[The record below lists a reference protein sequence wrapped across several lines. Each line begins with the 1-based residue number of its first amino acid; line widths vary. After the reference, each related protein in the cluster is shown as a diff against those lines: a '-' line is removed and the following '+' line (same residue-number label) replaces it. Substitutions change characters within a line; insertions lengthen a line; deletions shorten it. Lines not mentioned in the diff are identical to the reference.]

1 MRHFLIILI
10 HCAYSTRR
18 KTRWLYKTKGKG
30 QMQLQV
36 SCLDQ
41 ELSSGRQAAGIQTAL
56 LVSNPWSSD
65 KCPTVHPFKDGL
77 LDLDALC
84 LLYWISSSALIH
96 QGLLC
101 YILKSNLGAAL
112 DTKRKFPKFSNFHFQ
127 MRRINVHYL
136 KFYKECLIFKLTKYL
151 NFGDKNDVY
160 DLWYFFR
167 IATFCGFGNFAIYLN
182 FRAKIDTKMIHSYL
196 ILAPKKIIY
205 DFSYFYHLC

>member
-1 MRHFLIILI
+1 MRHFWIIFN

-112 DTKRKFPKFSNFHFQ
+112 DTKRKFPKRFIISNEKDIH
-127 MRRINVHYL
+127 IYTVWNSAKNVSS
-136 KFYKECLIFKLTKYL
+136 LILRNIWCVSDFIDVGDLCDVWIFAPKYPTDTEHL
-151 NFGDKNDVY
+151 KND
-160 DLWYFFR
+160 
-167 IATFCGFGNFAIYLN
+167 FGEFL
-182 FRAKIDTKMIHSYL
+182 
-196 ILAPKKIIY
+196 
-205 DFSYFYHLC
+205 

>member
-1 MRHFLIILI
+1 MRHFWIIFN

-101 YILKSNLGAAL
+101 YILKSNLGAARTIL
-112 DTKRKFPKFSNFHFQ
+112 RNIWILEPKMMFTTFVISCNVQLFMDLVILRFCNFT
-127 MRRINVHYL
+127 
-136 KFYKECLIFKLTKYL
+136 IF
-151 NFGDKNDVY
+151 F
-160 DLWYFFR
+160 
-167 IATFCGFGNFAIYLN
+167 
-182 FRAKIDTKMIHSYL
+182 
-196 ILAPKKIIY
+196 
-205 DFSYFYHLC
+205 

>member
-1 MRHFLIILI
+1 MRHFLIIFN

-96 QGLLC
+96 QGLLL
-101 YILKSNLGAAL
+101 YILKSTLGAAL
-112 DTKRKFPKFSNFHFQ
+112 D
-127 MRRINVHYL
+127 
-136 KFYKECLIFKLTKYL
+136 
-151 NFGDKNDVY
+151 DVY

-167 IATFCGFGNFAIYLN
+167 IATFCGFGNFAILW
-182 FRAKIDTKMIHSYL
+182 FIWIFAQKSTQKWFTRI
-196 ILAPKKIIY
+196 
-205 DFSYFYHLC
+205 

>member
-1 MRHFLIILI
+1 MRHFLIIFN

-112 DTKRKFPKFSNFHFQ
+112 DTKRKFPKRFIISNE
-127 MRRINVHYL
+127 
-136 KFYKECLIFKLTKYL
+136 KDIFTL
-151 NFGDKNDVY
+151 FE
-160 DLWYFFR
+160 
-167 IATFCGFGNFAIYLN
+167 
-182 FRAKIDTKMIHSYL
+182 
-196 ILAPKKIIY
+196 ILQRM
-205 DFSYFYHLC
+205 SHL

>member
-1 MRHFLIILI
+1 MRHFWIIFN

-96 QGLLC
+96 QGLLL

-112 DTKRKFPKFSNFHFQ
+112 DTKRKFPKRFIISNAWEGYTYLHC
-127 MRRINVHYL
+127 L
-136 KFYKECLIFKLTKYL
+136 KFCKECLIFDFTKYL
-151 NFGDKNDVY
+151 NFGAQNDVY
-160 DLWYFFR
+160 D
-167 IATFCGFGNFAIYLN
+167 FCY
-182 FRAKIDTKMIHSYL
+182 
-196 ILAPKKIIY
+196 IL
-205 DFSYFYHLC
+205 